1 MTDGR
6 VDCGQRTA
14 QSHEH
19 RSRGDRSEVASK
31 DFKSLTEAPPSRLI
45 SEIGPTGRDFFGPG
59 AHDAEYAEYMKPGVS
74 HQRTVAVS
82 VFY

>member
-45 SEIGPTGRDFFGPG
+45 SQMGLTGDDSFGPG
-59 AHDAEYAEYMKPGVS
+59 ARDTEYMDPGVS
-74 HQRTVAVS
+74 LQRTVAVS
-82 VFY
+82 VSY